1 MRAIVP
7 CLIVLFAA
15 CKVAPPDL
23 SEADRVS
30 IRASTDSF
38 VAHQRARHDS
48 ATAELFSEDA
58 RFMPPN
64 GGITEGRP
72 AIRAWLAAFPPM
84 ADFTLT
90 PIEIEG
96 RGDLAYVRGTYSF
109 TLVGPDGH
117 QIGED
122 RGKYLEIR
130 RKQPDGKWLMTIDI
144 YNSDFGIPMR
154 HDAR

>member
-1 MRAIVP
+1 MRAIVSG
-7 CLIVLFAA
+7 LIVLLAA

-23 SEADRVS
+23 SEADRVA
-30 IRASTDSF
+30 IRAATDSF
-38 VAHQRARHDS
+38 VAYQRARRDS
-48 ATAELFSEDA
+48 ATAQLFSEDA

-84 ADFTLT
+84 ANFTLT

-144 YNSDFGIPMR
+144 YNSDFGVP
-154 HDAR
+154 ARQH

>member
-7 CLIVLFAA
+7 GLIVLFAA
-15 CKVAPPDL
+15 CKVASPDL
-23 SEADRVS
+23 SDADRAS

-38 VAHQRARHDS
+38 VAHQRARRDS

-84 ADFTLT
+84 ANFTLT

-96 RGDLAYVRGTYSF
+96 RGDLAYVRGTYSY

-130 RKQPDGKWLMTIDI
+130 RKQPDGKWLMTIDT
-144 YNSDFGIPMR
+144 YNSDFGIPGR
-154 HDAR
+154 HEAH

>member
-1 MRAIVP
+1 MRAIVSG
-7 CLIVLFAA
+7 LIVLFAA

-23 SEADRVS
+23 SQADRVA
-30 IRASTDSF
+30 IRAATDSF

-48 ATAELFSEDA
+48 LTAELFSEDA

-64 GGITEGRP
+64 GGITEGRS
-72 AIRAWLAAFPPM
+72 AIRAWLKAFPAM
-84 ADFTLT
+84 ANFTLT

-109 TLVGPDGH
+109 IRVGPDGH

-130 RKQPDGKWLMTIDI
+130 RKQADGKWLMTIDI
-144 YNSDFGIPMR
+144 YNSDFGIPEQ
-154 HDAR
+154 HH

>member
-1 MRAIVP
+1 MRPIVAG
-7 CLIVLFAA
+7 LIVLFAA

-23 SEADRVS
+23 SEADRVA
-30 IRASTDSF
+30 IRAATDSF
-38 VAHQRARHDS
+38 VAHQRARRDS

-58 RFMPPN
+58 RFMPPH

-84 ADFTLT
+84 ANFTLT

-96 RGDLAYVRGTYSF
+96 RGDLAYVRGTFSY
-109 TLVGPDGH
+109 TLVGADGH

-144 YNSDFGIPMR
+144 YNSDFGIPER
-154 HDAR
+154 HH

>member
-1 MRAIVP
+1 MRAFVC
-7 CLIVLFAA
+7 CLIVLFGGGA
-15 CKVAPPDL
+15 CKVAPADL
-23 SEADRVS
+23 SEADRVA
-30 IRASTDSF
+30 IRAATDSF
-38 VAHQRARHDS
+38 ISHQRARRDS

-64 GGITEGRP
+64 GGITEGRS

-84 ADFTLT
+84 ANFTLT

-96 RGDLAYVRGTYSF
+96 RGDLAYVRGTYSY
-109 TLVGPDGH
+109 TLVGRDGH

-144 YNSDFGIPMR
+144 YNSDLAVPER
-154 HDAR
+154 HH

>member
-1 MRAIVP
+1 MRAMVSG
-7 CLIVLFAA
+7 LLVLFAA
-15 CKVAPPDL
+15 CKVASPDL
-23 SEADRVS
+23 SEADRVA
-30 IRASTDSF
+30 IRAATDSF
-38 VAHQRARHDS
+38 VAHQRARRDS
-48 ATAELFSEDA
+48 ASAELFSEDA

-84 ADFTLT
+84 ANFTLT

-96 RGDLAYVRGTYSF
+96 RGDLAYVRGTYSY
-109 TLVGPDGH
+109 TLVGTDGH

-144 YNSDFGIPMR
+144 YNSDLGVPER
-154 HDAR
+154 RP

>member
-1 MRAIVP
+1 MRPIVAG
-7 CLIVLFAA
+7 LIVLFAA

-23 SEADRVS
+23 SEADRVA
-30 IRASTDSF
+30 IRAATDSF
-38 VAHQRARHDS
+38 VAHQRARRDS

-84 ADFTLT
+84 ANFTLT

-96 RGDLAYVRGTYSF
+96 RGDLAYVRGTFSY
-109 TLVGPDGH
+109 TLVGADGH

-144 YNSDFGIPMR
+144 YNSDFGIPER
-154 HDAR
+154 HH